1 MCEGAVW
8 WAACQAASS
17 WPRPHQHPV
26 SQARVC
32 VCRGRVCVCV
42 CVCGVG
48 GEAVR
53 EGDEERLGDIWRERW
68 RKEAHIK
75 LPSKTIAPS

>member
-1 MCEGAVW
+1 
-8 WAACQAASS
+8 
-17 WPRPHQHPV
+17 V

-42 CVCGVG
+42 CVCVCLCVWGVG

-53 EGDEERLGDIWRERW
+53 EGYEERVGDIWRERW

>member
-1 MCEGAVW
+1 VRALCGGLRVKRLAVGQGRIIIPCRRR
-8 WAACQAASS
+8 AC
-17 WPRPHQHPV
+17 
-26 SQARVC
+26 VC
-32 VCRGRVCVCV
+32 VEGVCVCV

-48 GEAVR
+48 GEAVG
-53 EGDEERLGDIWRERW
+53 EGDEEMLGDIWRERW

>member
-1 MCEGAVW
+1 M
-8 WAACQAASS
+8 
-17 WPRPHQHPV
+17 
-26 SQARVC
+26 
-32 VCRGRVCVCV
+32 CV

>member
-1 MCEGAVW
+1 MRALCGGLRVKRLAVGQGRISIPCRRR
-8 WAACQAASS
+8 AC
-17 WPRPHQHPV
+17 
-26 SQARVC
+26 VC
-32 VCRGRVCVCV
+32 VEGVCVCV

-48 GEAVR
+48 GEAVI